1 MTHRSISRERWA
13 KLEHLVDAALELE
26 PDERSDFAN
35 AACSGDPAL
44 RDELKSLLAACE
56 QSDDVLSS
64 PAAIA
69 YAPLL
74 NEPDDMLPERLGAY
88 RLIREVGRGGMA
100 TVYLA
105 DDSKHARQ
113 VAIKVMHSRIARL
126 IGPDR
131 FLREIEIAAGL
142 SHPHILPL
150 HDSGETRLENADRDA
165 DPILFFV
172 SPFVAGETLRNLL
185 EREKRLSAD
194 DTVRLGREIAL
205 ALDYAHRQGVVHLD
219 IKPGNI
225 LLQDGHAVVA
235 DFGIARAMSS
245 IGSAFVGDTLLTEQ
259 GPLMGTPSYMSPEQA
274 RGDSDIDGRSD
285 IFSLGCVLYEMVTG
299 ERPHSTDTSLLNER
313 VPRALANVI
322 RRAMAPGRADRFA
335 CAGDLA
341 RSLSESIAP
350 AVDPI
355 TRVSRTTI
363 GVLIGVALVL
373 VGWLASAAARR
384 GAAADVAA
392 PAIVPAK
399 SIAVLPF
406 MNMADK
412 DEEYFSDGL
421 TGDLIDLLQKSTD
434 LRVTARGSAF
444 RFHEPD
450 IDIKDVA
457 HQLGVAYLLRGHVK
471 KTDKQIRVITEL
483 DRASDGAVVWRET
496 YNGTLD
502 GIFALQDE
510 IAEKTVN
517 ELKTTLLADA
527 LMAGTKTRNAESYNL
542 VLRGRYFM
550 AQPRQENL
558 ANAVA
563 YFEEALRSDSTNA
576 SAYAGLARAY
586 RVQAG
591 EGWRPVAEGYRLSRE
606 AAKTAIALDP
616 QLAEGYEA
624 LAYVQ
629 SAYDWDWDA
638 AEASYRR
645 ALELEP
651 GNAEVL
657 RSAALLMAKLGRLD
671 EAIVGLRKAVDR
683 DPLVNTYSALSY
695 VLGAAGRWDEAEG
708 AARTALALGP
718 STVLRHFNLARALLF
733 QGKQIAALNEVE
745 LEKGESWRLM
755 GRAVVNYAL
764 GNMEESNKALDEYK
778 SRFSSHVAAQIADVY
793 AYRQE
798 IDSAFVWLDR
808 AYEEHDPGIADIQN
822 DPWLQSLRRDSRYM
836 RLLQKMRLAR

>member
-1 MTHRSISRERWA
+1 MANRSMSRERWA
-13 KLEHLVDAALELE
+13 RLEHLVDAALELE
-26 PDERSDFAN
+26 PHERARFAES
-35 AACSGDPAL
+35 ACTDPGL
-44 RDELKSLLAACE
+44 REELKALLLACD
-56 QSDDVLSS
+56 QSDDAFST
-64 PAAIA
+64 PAAVA

-74 NEPDDMLPERLGAY
+74 TEPDDTLPERLGAY

-105 DDSKHARQ
+105 DDSKHGRQ
-113 VAIKVMHSRIARL
+113 VAVKVMHSRVARL

-150 HDSGETRLENADRDA
+150 HDSGETRVENASGDA
-165 DPILFFV
+165 EPILFFV
-172 SPFVAGETLRNLL
+172 SPFVAGETLRDLL
-185 EREKRLSAD
+185 RREQRLPAD
-194 DTVRLGREIAL
+194 DAVRLGREIAL

-225 LLQDGHAVVA
+225 LLQEGHAVVA
-235 DFGIARAMSS
+235 DFGIARAITSVG
-245 IGSAFVGDTLLTEQ
+245 GSVAHTDPEAAHGRH
-259 GPLMGTPSYMSPEQA
+259 MGTPSYMSPEQW
-274 RGDSDIDGRSD
+274 RGDPTIDARSD

-299 ERPHSTDTSLLNER
+299 ERPQGRDFAPLYEQ
-313 VPRALANVI
+313 VPRPLANVI
-322 RRAMAPGRADRFA
+322 VRAMAPSRADRFDS
-335 CAGDLA
+335 AGDLA
-341 RSLSESIAP
+341 RALSDSSAP
-350 AVDPI
+350 PPAPMG
-355 TRVSRTTI
+355 TLSRTTI
-363 GVLIGVALVL
+363 TMSIVAALALV
-373 VGWLASAAARR
+373 GAASYAVARR
-384 GAAADVAA
+384 DAATPGA
-392 PAIVPAK
+392 PAVVPTK

-421 TGDLIDLLQKSTD
+421 SRDLIDLLQKSTD
-434 LRVTARGSAF
+434 LRVTAPTSAF

-450 IDIKDVA
+450 IDVRDVA
-457 HQLGVAYLLRGHVK
+457 RQLGVAYLLRGHVK
-471 KTDKQIRVITEL
+471 KIGERIRVITEL
-483 DRASDGAVVWRET
+483 DRAADGVAVWKAT
-496 YNGTLD
+496 YDRTLD
-502 GIFALQDE
+502 DIFALQDE

-527 LMAGTKTRNAESYNL
+527 LMADTRTRNPESYNL

-550 AQPRQENL
+550 AQPTRENL
-558 ANAVA
+558 ERSVA
-563 YFEEALRSDSTNA
+563 YFQEALRHDSTNA

-591 EGWRPVAEGYRLSRE
+591 ESWIPLTEGYQKSRE
-606 AAKTAIALDP
+606 AAQTAIRLDP

-638 AEASYRR
+638 AEANYRR

-683 DPLVNTYSALSY
+683 DPFVTAYSALSY
-695 VLGAAGRWDEAEG
+695 VLGAAGRWDEAES

-718 STVLRHFNLARALLF
+718 NTVLRHYNLARALLF
-733 QGKQIAALNEVE
+733 QGKQIAALQEVE
-745 LEKGESWRLM
+745 LEKAETWRLM

-764 GNMEESNKALDEYK
+764 GNMEESDKALNEYK
-778 SRFSSHVAAQIADVY
+778 AKFSSHTAMQIADIY
-793 AYRQE
+793 AYRNE
-798 IDSAFVWLDR
+798 LDSASAWLER
-808 AYEEHDPGIADIQN
+808 AYAQHDPGIADIRN
-822 DPWLQSLRRDSRYM
+822 DPWLANFRSDPRY
-836 RLLQKMRLAR
+836 LAILQRMHLTR